1 MPKNRS
7 CTAPSHAYLSQPTH
21 SPLEHYSSTLVCP
34 QASPQGMPAS
44 SLSHSPKHLPS
55 KRLQWRDPW
64 GASQESVDNVLTGKI
79 FTHLEALALNR
90 SFYNSPSV
98 SSCQSLGSS
107 GIREMGCSFWSLM
120 LMSLQT
126 DYL

>member
-7 CTAPSHAYLSQPTH
+7 CAAPSRASPSQLTH
-21 SPLEHYSSTLVCP
+21 SPLEHCSFTLVCP
-34 QASPQGMPAS
+34 QASPQGTPAS
-44 SLSHSPKHLPS
+44 SLSHNPQHLPS

-64 GASQESVDNVLTGKI
+64 GASQESVDNVLAGKI
-79 FTHLEALALNR
+79 SNHLEALALNR
-90 SFYNSPSV
+90 SFYNRPSV
-98 SSCQSLGSS
+98 SSHQSLGSS